1 MALSDKKLPQNLKP
15 DQNLTAEIQTVL
27 NSEGTIPCAAAIK
40 IASKKGI
47 DSSAVGETLDALGI
61 HLSHC
66 QLGLF
71 GFPGHA
77 KGWEQ
82 ARVADQLVPEGLRD
96 ALRNARDS
104 EGRLSCSA
112 IWKIADQFRIPRVLA
127 GFVADQAGFKI
138 VGCQLGAF

>member
-1 MALSDKKLPQNLKP
+1 VALSDKKLPPDIKP
-15 DQNLTAEIQTVL
+15 DESLSAEIQTVL
-27 NSEGTIPCAAAIK
+27 DSEGTVSCAAAVN
-40 IASKKGI
+40 IAQKMGV
-47 DSSAVGETLDALGI
+47 DPSAVGQTLDALGI
-61 HLSHC
+61 HLSRC

-82 ARVADQLVPEGLRD
+82 ARIADQPVPEGLRA

-104 EGRLSCSA
+104 EGRLSCAA
-112 IWKIADQFRIPRVLA
+112 IWKTADRFRAPRVLA
-127 GFVADQAGFKI
+127 GFVADQDGFKI